1 MKSGKTSAN
10 DRRRYLF
17 RIATCFFAAW
27 TELPNERRIG
37 KEEFPDPKRGK
48 PSMNIEPLT
57 TPKTTAVRAGVG
69 RDLVVIHSLLTDR
82 HAFDPV
88 LADLSARFR
97 VTLLNLPGFH
107 GSKPVAASI
116 DAYGEWVRE
125 AFDAFGIG
133 RDAILM
139 GNGFGG
145 TVALAFALAHGDRLA
160 KLVLSDVAPGFPEEG
175 KQAFRVMAAKVAEGG
190 MGTIAE
196 IAANRVF
203 HAAYLAAHPE
213 AVNERKAV
221 LLKIDP
227 EAFRAACASLVE
239 ADLAPM
245 LAKLKV
251 PALVVY
257 GEFDQA
263 TPPGLNKLIASRAPD
278 ARAIELPH
286 CGHCPPLEQP
296 KEFLSAIREFLNSR

>member
-1 MKSGKTSAN
+1 MTEIQP
-10 DRRRYLF
+10 
-17 RIATCFFAAW
+17 IAAPEMTAA
-27 TELPNERRIG
+27 
-37 KEEFPDPKRGK
+37 
-48 PSMNIEPLT
+48 
-57 TPKTTAVRAGVG
+57 RAGAG
-69 RDLVVIHSLLTDR
+69 PDLVIVHSLLTDR

-107 GSKPVAASI
+107 GSKPVAASL
-116 DAYGEWVRE
+116 DAYAAWALK
-125 AFDAFGIG
+125 AFDAFAIS

-160 KLVLSDVAPGFPEEG
+160 KLVLCDVAPGFPEEG
-175 KQAFRVMAAKVAEGG
+175 KQAFRVMAAKVAEDG

-221 LLKIDP
+221 LLRIDP
-227 EAFRAACASLVE
+227 AAFRAACTSLVE
-239 ADLAPM
+239 ADLVPK
-245 LAKLKV
+245 LEKLKV
-251 PALVVY
+251 PTLVVY
-257 GEFDQA
+257 GELDLA
-263 TPPGLNKLIASRAPD
+263 TPPALNKLIASRVPGAS
-278 ARAIELPH
+278 ATGLPG

-296 KEFLSAIREFLNSR
+296 RAFLAAIGRFLAA

>member
-1 MKSGKTSAN
+1 MNVEKLTA
-10 DRRRYLF
+10 
-17 RIATCFFAAW
+17 
-27 TELPNERRIG
+27 PN
-37 KEEFPDPKRGK
+37 
-48 PSMNIEPLT
+48 
-57 TPKTTAVRAGVG
+57 TTAARTGAG

-88 LADLSARFR
+88 LSDLSKRFR

-107 GSKPVAASI
+107 GSKPVTASI

-133 RDAILM
+133 RDAVLM

-160 KLVLSDVAPGFPEEG
+160 KLVLCDVAPGFPEEG
-175 KQAFRVMAAKVAEGG
+175 KQAFRIMAAKVAEGG

-203 HAAYLAAHPE
+203 HAAYLAAHPQ

-227 EAFRAACASLVE
+227 AAFQAACTSLVA
-239 ADLAPM
+239 ADL
-245 LAKLKV
+245 V
-251 PALVVY
+251 PALQKLGVPTLVIY
-257 GEFDQA
+257 GELDQA
-263 TPPGLNKLIASRAPD
+263 TPPGLNKLIASRAPN
-278 ARAIELPH
+278 ARMIELGG

-296 KEFLSAIREFLNSR
+296 QQFLAAIHEFLNSR